1 MLNISNCGLTSLPTA
16 LQGLKKLKAIVAMH
30 NDWTKLD
37 SSVVAAWTELNSLST
52 FSLLQP
58 PTN

>member
-1 MLNISNCGLTSLPTA
+1 MA